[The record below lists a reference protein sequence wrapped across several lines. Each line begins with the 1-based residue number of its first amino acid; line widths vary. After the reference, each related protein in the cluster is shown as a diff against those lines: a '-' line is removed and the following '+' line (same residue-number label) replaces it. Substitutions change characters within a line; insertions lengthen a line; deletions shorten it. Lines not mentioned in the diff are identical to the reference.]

1 MGLGFGLDLSCEV
14 RDSLSSARLVT
25 VDYCQGEE
33 KYVGVGLGLKVTS

>member
-1 MGLGFGLDLSCEV
+1 MGLGFGLDIRFQF

-33 KYVGVGLGLKVTS
+33 EYLGVGLG